1 MIKLQRIILTSPPVS
16 FLIRKSKQ
24 ISFPGFEGIPLYDVV
39 RFFVQ
44 QTQQVGLNERA
55 ASISFNFLLA
65 IPPLGIF
72 IFKLLSNM
80 PGSKNLYNEALNLAR
95 QVAPDRSSFLV
106 IKNVMDDFFTMDS
119 RFLSFGVI
127 LAVLFSSNAMI
138 TIMRTFNKSMLH
150 IETEKRNFLQLRWEA
165 IKLTLY
171 IVIMILATIGI
182 LVTQGSFF
190 GYLAEWLEIP
200 GKTLSW
206 AGQSIRILITFL
218 LVFISIA
225 LIYRYAPAVQKKW
238 KLASP
243 GSLLATFLIISFT
256 ILFSFWVNNIAS
268 YNKVYGSLGGILILM
283 LLIYVNSL
291 VLLIGFE
298 LNVSINSLKSI
309 AQRRAQQEANGAL
322 D

>member
-16 FLIRKSKQ
+16 YIVRKSKQ
-24 ISFPGFEGIPLYDVV
+24 ISLPGFEGIPLYDVA
-39 RFFVQ
+39 RFFLQ

-65 IPPLGIF
+65 VPPLGIF
-72 IFKLLSNM
+72 IFKLLSKL
-80 PGSKNLYNEALNLAR
+80 PGSKKLYNEALGLAR
-95 QVAPDRSSFLV
+95 QVAPDSSSYLV
-106 IKNVMDDFFTMDS
+106 IKNVMDDFFASDS
-119 RFLSFGVI
+119 RLLSFGVI
-127 LAVLFSSNAMI
+127 LAVFFSSNAMI
-138 TIMRTFNKSMLH
+138 TIMRTFDKSMLH
-150 IETEKRNFLQLRWEA
+150 IETENRNFLQLRWEA

-171 IVIMILATIGI
+171 IVILIIATIGI
-182 LVTQGSFF
+182 LFTQGSFF
-190 GYLAEWLEIP
+190 GYLAEWLNIRE
-200 GKTLSW
+200 KTLSW
-206 AGQSIRILITFL
+206 AGQLVRILITFL

-225 LIYRYAPAVQKKW
+225 LIYRYAPAIRKKW

-243 GSLLATFLIISFT
+243 GSLVATALIISFT
-256 ILFSFWVNNIAS
+256 VLFSFWVNNIAS
-268 YNKVYGSLGGILILM
+268 YNKVYGSLGSILILM

-309 AQRRAQQEANGAL
+309 AQRRQKQEAQGVL

>member
-16 FLIRKSKQ
+16 FLLRKSKQ
-24 ISFPGFEGIPLYDVV
+24 ISLPGFEGIPLYDVV
-39 RFFVQ
+39 RFFIQ

-55 ASISFNFLLA
+55 AAISFDFLLA
-65 IPPLGIF
+65 VPPLGIF
-72 IFKLLSNM
+72 LFKLMTNL
-80 PGSKNLYNEALNLAR
+80 PGSKKLYDEAINLAR

-127 LAVLFSSNAMI
+127 LAVFFSSNAMI

-150 IETEKRNFLQLRWEA
+150 IETEKRNFLKLRWEA
-165 IKLTLY
+165 IKLTFY
-171 IVIMILATIGI
+171 IVIMIVATIGI

-190 GYLAEWLEIP
+190 GYLTEWLDIQ
-200 GKTLSW
+200 GRTLSW

-225 LIYRYAPAVQKKW
+225 LIYRYAPSVRKKW

-243 GSLLATFLIISFT
+243 GSLLATFLIIGFT
-256 ILFSFWVNNIAS
+256 VLFSFWVNNIAS

-309 AQRRAQQEANGAL
+309 AQRRAQREADNAL

>member
-24 ISFPGFEGIPLYDVV
+24 ISLPGFEGIPLYDVV
-39 RFFVQ
+39 RFFLQ

-190 GYLAEWLEIP
+190 GYLAEWLDIP

-309 AQRRAQQEANGAL
+309 AQRRAQQDANGAL

>member
-1 MIKLQRIILTSPPVS
+1 MIKLQRIILTSAPVS

-24 ISFPGFEGIPLYDVV
+24 ISLPGFEGIPLYDVV
-39 RFFVQ
+39 RFFLQ

-127 LAVLFSSNAMI
+127 LAVFFSSNAMI

-165 IKLTLY
+165 IKLTFY

-190 GYLAEWLEIP
+190 GYLAQWLDIP

-238 KLASP
+238 KLTSP
-243 GSLLATFLIISFT
+243 GSLLATFLIICFT

-309 AQRRAQQEANGAL
+309 AQRRAKQETDGAL

>member
-16 FLIRKSKQ
+16 FLVRKSKQ
-24 ISFPGFEGIPLYDVV
+24 ISLPGFEGIPLFDVV

-65 IPPLGIF
+65 VPPLGIF
-72 IFKLLSNM
+72 LFKLLSNM
-80 PGSKNLYNEALNLAR
+80 PGSKKLYNEAINLAR
-95 QVAPDRSSFLV
+95 QVAPDRSSFEV

-127 LAVLFSSNAMI
+127 LAVFFSSNAMI

-150 IETEKRNFLQLRWEA
+150 IETERRNFLQLRWEA
-165 IKLTLY
+165 IKLTFY

-206 AGQSIRILITFL
+206 AGQIIRILITFL

-225 LIYRYAPAVQKKW
+225 LIYRFAPSVRKKW
-238 KLASP
+238 KLTSP
-243 GSLLATFLIISFT
+243 GSLLATFLIIGFT
-256 ILFSFWVNNIAS
+256 VLFSFWVNNIAS

-309 AQRRAQQEANGAL
+309 AQRREQQEADDRL

>member
-1 MIKLQRIILTSPPVS
+1 
-16 FLIRKSKQ
+16 
-24 ISFPGFEGIPLYDVV
+24 
-39 RFFVQ
+39 
-44 QTQQVGLNERA
+44 
-55 ASISFNFLLA
+55 
-65 IPPLGIF
+65 
-72 IFKLLSNM
+72 M

-190 GYLAEWLEIP
+190 GYLAEWLDIP

-243 GSLLATFLIISFT
+243 GSLLATFLIICFT